1 MLKKNQTT
9 KSVCPSCGE
18 PGMSIFYEV
27 TGVPVHSVLL
37 HTQRQ
42 EALEYPTGD
51 IRLGYCQSCG
61 FVSNLAFDPSLHEYS
76 AKYEST
82 QGYSSTFN
90 AFHRRLAQNLID
102 RYSLRGK
109 RIIEIGC
116 GQGDFL
122 TLLCEMGNNQG
133 VGFDPAYV
141 AERSLGPANSNVSFV
156 ADFYSEKYTD
166 TPGDFVC
173 CKMTLEHIH
182 HTAEFAATVRR
193 ATGDDPNK
201 VVFFQVPNARYVFK
215 DVAFWDI
222 YYEHCSYFTLG
233 SIARL
238 FRKAGFDVLELW
250 TDYDDQY
257 LMISAHPGSGQGSA
271 YLPQEDDL
279 VDFAQ
284 EITHFIQA
292 FSQKRIAWQ
301 EKIAGLNAAGKKIV
315 LWGGGSKAV
324 AFLTTLGIH
333 PEQIAYAVDINPH
346 KAGTFLAGTGQKV
359 VAPSTLLEYRPD
371 VVIVM
376 NPIYCAEIGEN
387 LKQMGLAPTLLSVE
401 DI

>member
-1 MLKKNQTT
+1 MNHDNQTMNLT
-9 KSVCPSCGE
+9 CPSCGVE
-18 PGMSIFYEV
+18 PMSVFYEV
-27 TGVPVHSVLL
+27 AGVPVHSVLL

-42 EALEYPTGD
+42 EALDYPKGD

-61 FVSNLAFDPSLHEYS
+61 FVSNVAFDPSVHEYS

-102 RYSLRGK
+102 RYDLHGK

-116 GQGDFL
+116 GEGEFL
-122 TLLCEMGNNQG
+122 TLLCEMGNNSG

-141 AERSLGPANSNVSFV
+141 AERSLRASAADVAFV
-156 ADFYSEKYTD
+156 ADFYSEKYAD

-173 CKMTLEHIH
+173 CKMTMEHIH
-182 HTAEFAATVRR
+182 QTAEFAATVRR
-193 ATGDDPNK
+193 ATGDDPDT
-201 VVFFQVPNARYVFK
+201 VVFFQVPNARYVFN

-238 FRKAGFDVLELW
+238 FRKVGFDVLELW

-257 LMISAHPGSGQGSA
+257 LMISAHPGTGDGSPR
-271 YLPQEDDL
+271 LPQEDDL
-279 VDFAQ
+279 AVFSQ
-284 EITHFIQA
+284 EIDRFKQD
-292 FSQKRIAWQ
+292 FSRNRAAWR
-301 EKIAGLNAAGKKIV
+301 EKIAGLNKAGKKIV

-324 AFLTTLGIH
+324 AFLTTLGISRN
-333 PEQIAYAVDINPH
+333 EIEYAVDINPH
-346 KAGTFLAGTGQKV
+346 KAGTYLAGTGQQV
-359 VAPSTLLEYRPD
+359 VAPRTLIEYRPD

-376 NPIYCAEIGEN
+376 NPIYCNEIQGS
-387 LKQMGLAPTLLSVE
+387 LSQMGLAPELLSVE
-401 DI
+401 EI